1 MEGGMSHVAQ
11 DSMDP
16 GTLRAVEAVAEAW
29 AQFKTDSGLAD
40 HPIVLGLEEGRTLA
54 QIQGLSRDDLEV
66 IYAHGFRLL
75 SQGMR
80 DKAEIVFTQLVMI
93 DPLMA
98 RNHYCLG
105 LCHQL
110 AGDPSKALGLFEM
123 AVALDATNP
132 EGLIKM
138 GECYAAL
145 NRPEDAADCFRIALA
160 EARKGNGTEDAAARA
175 AARLDSV
182 SQGA

>member
-1 MEGGMSHVAQ
+1 MSRFAQ
-11 DSMDP
+11 DITDP
-16 GTLRAVEAVAEAW
+16 ETLRRVEAVAGAW
-29 AQFKTDSGLAD
+29 AQFKAESGLAD
-40 HPIVLGLEEGRTLA
+40 HPIVQGLEEGRTLA

-66 IYAHGFRLL
+66 IYTHGFRLL

-110 AGDPSKALGLFEM
+110 AGDPGKALGLFEV

-138 GECYAAL
+138 GECHLAL
-145 NRPEDAADCFRIALA
+145 NRPEDATDCFRIALA
-160 EARKGNGTEDAAARA
+160 EARKGNGTADAAERA
-175 AARLDSV
+175 AARLDGI